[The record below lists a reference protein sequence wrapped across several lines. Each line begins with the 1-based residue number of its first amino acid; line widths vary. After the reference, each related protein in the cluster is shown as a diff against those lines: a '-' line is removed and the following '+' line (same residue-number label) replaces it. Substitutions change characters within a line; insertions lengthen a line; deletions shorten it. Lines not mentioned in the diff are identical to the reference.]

1 MRKLKILPKIFLQIF
16 IIINIL
22 IIVIHLSV
30 YVIFPKSYLETR
42 KHEVDIKADE
52 IALSMNGKDLKFVM
66 QALEFYSNN
75 SEIKAYIKG
84 MKSDNSVKVEED
96 IDVDY
101 YSDENSVILE
111 ERDIKLKDGKKITLQ
126 FVSSENM
133 QEDAKHLTLS
143 FLPYSILV
151 SVLFSMIVS
160 YIFARSI
167 SKNVNEIVAVSER
180 MANLDRDAR
189 LEIKSEDEIG
199 HLKKQLNM
207 LYETLLGLID
217 DLEEKNEEITR
228 LSKLR
233 YDFFR
238 GRSHE
243 LKTPL
248 ASLKIVLENM
258 KYNIGKYK
266 DKDFYIGECINM
278 VDELNHSISQ
288 TLSISS
294 YDQLRNDEEI
304 LVLKDMISD
313 VEKKYLAQIEKKN
326 LHLDIKLG
334 DEKLYIGRTAL
345 KIVLSNLMSN
355 ATKYNINDGK
365 INIGVKDGW
374 LYVEN
379 TGENLGELNLDR
391 IFEIGFSLDK
401 ENGNGI
407 GLYVVSNILINYG
420 IEHKIDMNGDR
431 FIFLIKLN
439 A

>member
-1 MRKLKILPKIFLQIF
+1 MRNLKILPKIFLQIF

-30 YVIFPKSYLETR
+30 YIVFPKSYLETR
-42 KHEVDIKADE
+42 KREVDIKADE

-84 MKSDNSVKVEED
+84 MKSDNSVQVEED
-96 IDVDY
+96 IDIDY
-101 YSDENSVILE
+101 YSDDNSVILE
-111 ERDIKLKDGKKITLQ
+111 ERQITLKDGKKITLQ

-133 QEDAKHLTLS
+133 QEDAKRLTLS

-160 YIFARSI
+160 YIFARSL
-167 SKNVNEIVAVSER
+167 SKNINEIVAVSER
-180 MANLDRDAR
+180 MANLDREAR

-199 HLKKQLNM
+199 HLKKQINM

-294 YDQLRNDEEI
+294 YDQLRNDEEM

-313 VEKKYLAQIEKKN
+313 VEKKYLAQIEKKD
-326 LHLDIKLG
+326 LHLDIKLS

-355 ATKYNINDGK
+355 ATKYNVNDGK

-379 TGENLGELNLDR
+379 TGENLGELDLDR

-420 IEHKIDMNGDR
+420 IEHKIEMNGDR

>member
-84 MKSDNSVKVEED
+84 MKSDKSVKVEED

-189 LEIKSEDEIG
+189 IEIKSEDEIG

-258 KYNIGKYK
+258 
-266 DKDFYIGECINM
+266 

-294 YDQLRNDEEI
+294 YDQQRNDEEM
-304 LVLKDMISD
+304 LVIKDLISD
-313 VEKKYLAQIEKKN
+313 VEKKYSAHIEKKN

-355 ATKYNINDGK
+355 ATKYNVNGGK

-420 IEHKIDMNGDR
+420 IEHKIEMNGDR

>member
-1 MRKLKILPKIFLQIF
+1 MRNLKILPKIFLQIF

-30 YVIFPKSYLETR
+30 YLIFPKSYLETR

-84 MKSDNSVKVEED
+84 
-96 IDVDY
+96 
-101 YSDENSVILE
+101 
-111 ERDIKLKDGKKITLQ
+111 
-126 FVSSENM
+126 
-133 QEDAKHLTLS
+133 
-143 FLPYSILV
+143 
-151 SVLFSMIVS
+151 
-160 YIFARSI
+160 
-167 SKNVNEIVAVSER
+167 
-180 MANLDRDAR
+180 
-189 LEIKSEDEIG
+189 IKSEDEIG

-304 LVLKDMISD
+304 LVLKDMIYD

-355 ATKYNINDGK
+355 ATKYNVNDGK

-420 IEHKIDMNGDR
+420 IEHKIEMNGDR